1 MSQLRVEKLQEL
13 IKQEIGKMLLTDLKD
28 PRIGFVTATHVIVTG
43 DLRDAKV
50 YVSIMGNDEQVKA
63 SWAGLQSSL
72 GFIRREIGK
81 RIRLRFTP
89 TIEFALDTSLD
100 YSEHIQRLLLQVE
113 REGTSKDKEGGNGN
127 EDRT

>member
-1 MSQLRVEKLQEL
+1 MSQVRVEKLQEL

-28 PRIGFVTATHVIVTG
+28 PRLGFITVTHVEVTG

-50 YVSIMGNDEQVKA
+50 YVSIMGNEAQVKS
-63 SWAGLQSSL
+63 SWEGLQSSL

-89 TIEFALDTSLD
+89 TIEFVLDTSLD
-100 YSEHIQRLLLQVE
+100 YSEHIQKLLLQVE
-113 REGTSKDKEGGNGN
+113 REEHSSQSE
-127 EDRT
+127 